1 MFIHLNTWST
11 VGGADWGGV
20 EDVSLEVCNWR

>member
-1 MFIHLNTWST
+1 MFIHLNTWSI

-20 EDVSLEVCNWR
+20 EDVLEVCNWR